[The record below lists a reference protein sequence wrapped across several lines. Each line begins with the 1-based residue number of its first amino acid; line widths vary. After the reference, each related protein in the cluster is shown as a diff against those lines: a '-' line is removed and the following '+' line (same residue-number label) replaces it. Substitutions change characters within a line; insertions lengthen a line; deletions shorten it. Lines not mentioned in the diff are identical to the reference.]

1 MCSPVQLH
9 GCVCVC
15 VFALACHSLKDDHS
29 IVNKQDI
36 CLKSCI
42 TSGEDSQERRHINGA
57 AVSPWFHRK
66 ITALDSTNIS

>member
-9 GCVCVC
+9 ECVR

-36 CLKSCI
+36 YLKSCI
-42 TSGEDSQERRHINGA
+42 TSRGKTTGKCA
-57 AVSPWFHRK
+57 APCYLCRGFRGFHRN
-66 ITALDSTNIS
+66 ITT